1 VKEYVTQLQQDSNKD
16 IWIVG
21 GSSLVRTLLSLDLID
36 KMIISIIPTM
46 IGEGIPL
53 FLPNSISRDWNLVE
67 TKQFNT
73 GVVNLIY
80 EK

>member
-1 VKEYVTQLQQDSNKD
+1 
-16 IWIVG
+16 
-21 GSSLVRTLLSLDLID
+21 
-36 KMIISIIPTM
+36 MIISIIPKM

-53 FLPNSISRDWNLVE
+53 FLPNSISKDWNLVE